1 MSKREL
7 AQISVFAQLK
17 KYAIPQ
23 QDAAKKLRLSIRQV
37 RRKLRAYRQ
46 EGSKSLVHRLRG
58 RPSNH
63 RIDQQKKSGALHLIQ
78 TRYPDFGPTFAAEKL
93 AENHHVTIHHETL
106 RRAMIAEGLW
116 RPHHGALTVHLW
128 RERKDCRGEMVQADG
143 SLHAW
148 FENRAPACTLL
159 AFIDDATSELLWLA
173 FVDGESTAALMTAT
187 WQYLEHEG
195 RPLSLYVD
203 RGGVFRVN
211 IHNEEQDKLTQYA
224 RALRELDIELIHAR
238 SPQAKGRVE
247 RLFGTLQ
254 DRLVKEL
261 RLVGIST
268 IAEANRF
275 VREVYLKK
283 HNAKF
288 AVAAKRPADLHRAL
302 RGYDL
307 RAIFCTREA
316 RTVRNDLT
324 LQYKRRLFQ
333 VSPQQPTIVTPGTVI
348 TVAEALD
355 GAVALSLRSCELR
368 FTEIAERPHPPK
380 TPLVLKPHI
389 PWRPPANHPWR
400 RRLLV
405 RQDISI
411 ERT

>member
-7 AQISVFAQLK
+7 AQVSVFAQLK
-17 KYAIPQ
+17 QYAIPQ

-37 RRKLRAYRQ
+37 RRKLRAYQAQGPR
-46 EGSKSLVHRLRG
+46 SLVHQLRG
-58 RPSNH
+58 RPSNQ
-63 RIDQQKKSGALHLIQ
+63 RIDQQKKDGALQLIR

-93 AENHHVTIHHETL
+93 AENHHLAIHHETL

-116 RPHHGALTVHLW
+116 HPHQGPVTVHVW
-128 RERKDCRGEMVQADG
+128 RERKACRGEMTQADG
-143 SLHAW
+143 SLHRW
-148 FENRAPACTLL
+148 FEDRAPATTLL
-159 AFIDDATSELLWLA
+159 AFIDDATSELLWLE

-187 WQYLEHEG
+187 WHALEHEG

-211 IHNEEQDKLTQYA
+211 IHNAEQDKLTQYA
-224 RALRELDIELIHAR
+224 RALQELDIELIHAR

-247 RLFGTLQ
+247 RVFGTLQ

-261 RLVGIST
+261 RLAGIST
-268 IAEANRF
+268 AAEANRF
-275 VREVYLKK
+275 VREVYLPT
-283 HNAKF
+283 HNTKF
-288 AVAAKRPADLHRAL
+288 AVAPKRPADLHRSL

-307 RAIFCTREA
+307 RGIFCVREE

-324 LQYKRRLFQ
+324 IQYNRRLFQ
-333 VSPQQPTIVTPGTVI
+333 VSPRQPTIVTPGTVI

-355 GAVALSLRSCELR
+355 GAVALSLRSCVLR
-368 FTEIAERPHPPK
+368 FTEIAERPQ
-380 TPLVLKPHI
+380 TPEAPRAPQPRV
-389 PWRPPANHPWR
+389 PWKPPANHPWR

-411 ERT
+411 ERA